1 LKTEKLRDW
10 ARGAWAR
17 AWPPRLHP
25 APRAA
30 AQLANRAIL
39 LRRARESGKAD
50 TLANLIACLEA
61 ADAAMAAAARGSPPL
76 PSIPEEEEY
85 SCEGGSAMAE

>member
-1 LKTEKLRDW
+1 MKTERFRDW

-39 LRRARESGKAD
+39 LRRARESDAAD
-50 TLANLIACLEA
+50 SLANLIACLEA
-61 ADAAMAAAARGSPPL
+61 AEAAMAAAARGSPLL

-85 SCEGGSAMAE
+85 SCERVSAMAK